1 MNFKYPPLVEK
12 LAPETVR
19 VVSAVVEAV
28 IEGGDTLLIEGAGV
42 AACSGKVAA
51 IGSVSIAIDHLH
63 RPCFRQCRRCLIG
76 KPTASKLPI
85 LCAPGAK
92 C

>member
-28 IEGGDTLLIEGAGV
+28 IEGGDTLLIEGA
-42 AACSGKVAA
+42 AASADGIGHTKIDTGKRQNSMA
-51 IGSVSIAIDHLH
+51 IIFRFIFNTPLKVTVVGL
-63 RPCFRQCRRCLIG
+63 CLRQCNLKRQN
-76 KPTASKLPI
+76 K
-85 LCAPGAK
+85 
-92 C
+92 

>member
-1 MNFKYPPLVEK
+1 MNFGYPPLVEK

-42 AACSGKVAA
+42 AACTV
-51 IGSVSIAIDHLH
+51 
-63 RPCFRQCRRCLIG
+63 
-76 KPTASKLPI
+76 KLP
-85 LCAPGAK
+85 LLEVCPSLLTT
-92 C
+92 CTVHVPTVPPLFNW